1 MKENMLSRFAGQYCS
16 VDQIAAEYPDTSRK
30 TVIWNINDLV
40 RQGKISR
47 VGRGVYCF
55 APKPPFQAAVSDS
68 AIDACAMLAGK
79 FRYLD
84 VTVTDTASLSE
95 FMNLLPFSTV
105 VTLEVKKAA
114 VDGVLSALRKSGTD
128 AYAKQDFTQMERYV
142 SSMQPVVVRPELA
155 SNPTLTKEG
164 NLRRAN
170 LEKILVDM
178 VCDQDIYGQY
188 QGEELQNIYSGAAE
202 RYAINYSQML
212 KYAAARKKKPDVI
225 GLLQD
230 TNEFQKV
237 RGLL

>member
-1 MKENMLSRFAGQYCS
+1 MKEDILNRFAGQYCS
-16 VDQIAAEYPDTSRK
+16 VDTIATEYQDTSRK

-40 RQGKISR
+40 KQGKISR

-55 APKPPFQAAVSDS
+55 LPKPPFQAAVSDS
-68 AIDACAMLAGK
+68 VKGICALLAEK

-84 VTVTDTASLSE
+84 VTVTDTSSLSE

-105 VTLEVKKAA
+105 VMLEVKKTA
-114 VDGVLSALRKSGTD
+114 VDVVLSALRKNGAD
-128 AYAKQDFTQMERYV
+128 AYAKQDFMRIERYV
-142 SSMQPVVVRPELA
+142 SSTQPVVVRPELFV
-155 SNPTLTKEG
+155 NPNLTKEG

-170 LEKILVDM
+170 LEKILVDL

-188 QGEELQNIYSGAAE
+188 QGEELRNIYSGATK
-202 RYAINYSQML
+202 RYAINYSQVL

-225 GLLQD
+225 ELLQD
-230 TNEFQKV
+230 TNEFEKV

>member
-1 MKENMLSRFAGQYCS
+1 VKEDMLGRFAGQYCS
-16 VDQIAAEYPDTSRK
+16 VDRIAAEYPDAPRK
-30 TVIWNINDLV
+30 TVIWNVNDLV
-40 RQGKISR
+40 KQGKISR
-47 VGRGVYCF
+47 AGRGVYGF
-55 APKPPFQAAVSDS
+55 DPKLPFRASVSDS
-68 AIDACAMLAGK
+68 TKSICDLLSEK

-114 VDGVLSALRKSGTD
+114 VNGVLSTLRRSGTE

-142 SSMQPVVVRPELA
+142 SSTQPVVVRPEL
-155 SNPTLTKEG
+155 SVNPSLAKEG

-188 QGEELQNIYSGAAE
+188 QGEELRNIYNGAAE

-212 KYAAARKKKPDVI
+212 KYAAARKKKPGVI
-225 GLLQD
+225 ELLQD
-230 TNEFQKV
+230 TNEFRKV
-237 RGLL
+237 RDLL

>member
-1 MKENMLSRFAGQYCS
+1 MKEDMLSRFARQYCS
-16 VDQIAAEYPDTSRK
+16 VDKIAAKYPDTPRK
-30 TVIWNINDLV
+30 NLIWNINDLV
-40 RQGKISR
+40 KRDKISR
-47 VGRGVYCF
+47 VGRGVYYF
-55 APKPPFQAAVSDS
+55 SPKPPFQAAVSDS
-68 AIDACAMLAGK
+68 AKNICAMLAEK

-105 VTLEVKKAA
+105 VTIEVKKAA
-114 VDGVLSALRKSGTD
+114 VDGVLSTLRKGGID

-142 SSMQPVVVRPELA
+142 SSAQPVVVRPELA
-155 SNPTLTKEG
+155 ANPSLVKEG

-188 QGEELQNIYSGAAE
+188 QYEELQNIYSGAAE

-212 KYAAARKKKPDVI
+212 KYAAARKKKPHVI
-225 GLLQD
+225 GLLQN
-230 TNEFQKV
+230 TTEFRKV
-237 RGLL
+237 RDLL